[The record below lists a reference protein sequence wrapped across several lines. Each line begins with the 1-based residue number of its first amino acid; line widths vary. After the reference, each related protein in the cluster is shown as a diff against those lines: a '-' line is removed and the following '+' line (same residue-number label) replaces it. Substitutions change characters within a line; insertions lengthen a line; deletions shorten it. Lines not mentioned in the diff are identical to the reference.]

1 MTDDSTVSRLRRQIG
16 ASDLE
21 RINLP
26 RDLWQVKVQGVAES
40 VRDVIHR
47 YLVHIDKLIERG
59 AGMYLFG
66 ASGVGKSGIGSL
78 CCKEARSRG
87 YTAYFISVWELREC
101 FKAGTMF
108 EESTTVLDRC
118 KEVDL
123 LVLDGLCPE
132 DAKDRIFGSRHIEEL
147 VSYRG
152 SQRRVTLITSRL
164 APEELEVFGS
174 LIDVMQGS
182 IVFVHVE
189 GQNLRRLKNAEL
201 KKAVFGS

>member
-1 MTDDSTVSRLRRQIG
+1 MADEVAVTRLKRQIG
-16 ASDLE
+16 AADLE

-26 RDLWQVKVQGVAES
+26 RDLWATKVQNVAEG
-40 VRDVIHR
+40 VRDIIHR
-47 YLVHIDKLIERG
+47 YLIHIDKLVERG

-66 ASGVGKSGIGSL
+66 PSGVGKSGIGAL

-87 YTAYFISVWELREC
+87 FTAYFISVWELREC
-101 FKAGTMF
+101 FKTNMMF
-108 EESTTVLDRC
+108 EDTTSVLERC

-132 DAKDRIFGSRHIEEL
+132 DAKDRIFGARAIEEL
-147 VSYRG
+147 VAYRG
-152 SQRRVTLITSRL
+152 GRRHVTIITSRMM
-164 APEELEVFGS
+164 PDELETFGA
-174 LIDVMQGS
+174 LVDVMQGS

-201 KKAVFGS
+201 KKAVFGG